1 MDESFAKLT
10 LKEKLNFSDE
20 DLEKLS
26 IFTNFLI
33 NKNISHNFIAK
44 TTEGQMWSRHILDS
58 AQLVKF
64 IDFTDVG
71 SLADLGSGA
80 GFPGI
85 VLAIF
90 NKNQNFHV
98 KLYEKSPLK
107 SKFLSS
113 IKEKLDL
120 KVIIHGGN
128 YQEHIIDSKYIVA
141 RAFKKLPEI
150 IKISR
155 EKAEKTHKLIV
166 LKGKNAQEEAEIALK
181 GQNIKYKL
189 EASMTEK
196 DSKILIIDF
205 VKK

>member
-1 MDESFAKLT
+1 MEESFAKLT
-10 LKEKLNFSDE
+10 LKEKLNFNDE
-20 DLEKLS
+20 DIEKLS
-26 IFTNFLI
+26 IFSNFLI
-33 NKNISHNFIAK
+33 NRNISHNFIAK
-44 TTEGQMWSRHILDS
+44 STEGQMWSRHILDS

-64 IDFTDVG
+64 IDFRDGG

-107 SKFLSS
+107 AKFLSS
-113 IKEKLDL
+113 VKEKLNL

-128 YQEHIIDSKYIVA
+128 YQEHIIDSEYIVA

-150 IKISR
+150 YQTLDKIQKELNS
-155 EKAEKTHKLIV
+155 
-166 LKGKNAQEEAEIALK
+166 
-181 GQNIKYKL
+181 
-189 EASMTEK
+189 
-196 DSKILIIDF
+196 
-205 VKK
+205 